1 MISLPWACHKA
12 LHRQFLPF
20 FPPLRLV
27 YVFFFL
33 DLFLFFKKFILLFS
47 IVDLQ
52 CCIKFCCTEKWLS
65 YTYVHMY
72 ILSHILFCHG
82 LSQVIE
88 YSFLC
93 YTVGPCGLSIIY
105 TIVYCCW
112 LCNPMALAHQA
123 PPIMGFPRQEYW
135 AGCHSLLQGI
145 FPNQG
150 SNPCLLHWQ
159 VDSLPLKH
167 QGSLD
172 NSLYLLIPDTQS
184 IPSSPW
190 LPEVYSLHRSLLIK

>member
-1 MISLPWACHKA
+1 MHSL
-12 LHRQFLPF
+12 
-20 FPPLRLV
+20 
-27 YVFFFL
+27 
-33 DLFLFFKKFILLFS
+33 FKKITFDCLKRRLILSTKILTFKWEPKTYLLPTHFSCSRTQTLNTVLIQHAKGWQLFS
-47 IVDLQ
+47 LLSRV
-52 CCIKFCCTEKWLS
+52 WLFAS
-65 YTYVHMY
+65 PWTN
-72 ILSHILFCHG
+72 LL
-82 LSQVIE
+82 
-88 YSFLC
+88 
-93 YTVGPCGLSIIY
+93 
-105 TIVYCCW
+105 
-112 LCNPMALAHQA
+112 QA
-123 PPIMGFPRQEYW
+123 PLSMGFPRQEYW

>member
-20 FPPLRLV
+20 FFPH
-27 YVFFFL
+27 YVCFMYSFFL

-65 YTYVHMY
+65 YTNVHMY
-72 ILSHILFCHG
+72 ILSHVLFCHG

-112 LCNPMALAHQA
+112 VTKSCLTLQPNGSSPPGSSIHGISQARILSGLPFPSPGDLPEPGIKSMSPALAG
-123 PPIMGFPRQEYW
+123 GFFTTETPGKPR
-135 AGCHSLLQGI
+135 
-145 FPNQG
+145 
-150 SNPCLLHWQ
+150 
-159 VDSLPLKH
+159 
-167 QGSLD
+167 
-172 NSLYLLIPDTQS
+172 
-184 IPSSPW
+184 
-190 LPEVYSLHRSLLIK
+190 